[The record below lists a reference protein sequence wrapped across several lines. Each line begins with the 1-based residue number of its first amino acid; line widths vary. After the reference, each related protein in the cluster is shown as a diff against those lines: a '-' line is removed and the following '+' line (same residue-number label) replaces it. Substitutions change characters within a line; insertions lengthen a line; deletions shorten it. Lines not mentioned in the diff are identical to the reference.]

1 MAVIGDNIMVTIK
14 DIAKRKQRVQLV
26 ASDLATDKRYD
37 HVLQRSR
44 FELDPDAFRISMKS
58 DTSFDGESDKSD
70 EK

>member
-1 MAVIGDNIMVTIK
+1 MAAIGDNTMVTIQ
-14 DIAKRKQRVQLV
+14 DIAKRKKRVQFV
-26 ASDLATDKRYD
+26 ASDLVTDKRYD

-58 DTSFDGESDKSD
+58 DTSFDGEKDKGD